1 MSCTTLQLTIATT
14 YSYRGVQFTSMNTIF
29 QYMVPIPDHRHST
42 EVKSSVLTG
51 TLKVYSNQMPE
62 YYSTCISEFQQ
73 WSGVHYNLNHWCWQ
87 CITNNSVNYISTFY
101 YVVCSSVSMHR
112 LKLSGYSEWVFIAS
126 TFTFRCTELLYW
138 DIGHFTKYSN
148 SWLRGLSNMP
158 IFMIPCTDCQDILII
173 HAITYIIFVDSWPC
187 LSR

>member
-1 MSCTTLQLTIATT
+1 
-14 YSYRGVQFTSMNTIF
+14 
-29 QYMVPIPDHRHST
+29 MVPIPDHRHST

-87 CITNNSVNYISTFY
+87 CITNNSMNYISTFH

-112 LKLSGYSEWVFIAS
+112 LTLSGCSEWVFIAS

-138 DIGHFTKYSN
+138 DIGYFK
-148 SWLRGLSNMP
+148 
-158 IFMIPCTDCQDILII
+158 FMIEEFIQYAILCTDYQDILII
-173 HAITYIIFVDSWPC
+173 HAVTYIIFVGSWPC